1 VIRRVF
7 WVSVGAAA
15 GITGYRRATAM
26 GQAISVRLT
35 GRLPGEPAPRGAV
48 PALTAA
54 EPRRATDRRAGGPAG
69 RDPGPSGPGERPVLR
84 RAPAR
89 GVAGGSGGWS
99 PRGSTLWRTSRAAW
113 RAQRAGLA
121 RIRAAGLFA
130 RDVREGMDMYLN
142 RQEGQ
147 PGPTLADTTRNRR
160 PPARPQ

>member
-7 WVSVGAAA
+7 WLSVGAAA

-35 GRLPGEPAPRGAV
+35 GHLPGESTHAG
-48 PALTAA
+48 TAA
-54 EPRRATDRRAGGPAG
+54 GYGPTDRRSDRARPRAL
-69 RDPGPSGPGERPVLR
+69 RPGERPVSR

-89 GVAGGSGGWS
+89 GVAGGSGGS
-99 PRGSTLWRTSRAAW
+99 PPRASTAW

-130 RDVREGMDMYLN
+130 RDVREGMDLYLN

-147 PGPTLADTTRNRR
+147 PGPTLADTTRNQR
-160 PPARPQ
+160 PPGRPQ